1 MKVLALV
8 SGGKDSTFSMMKCHE
23 HGHEIVALANLY
35 KIATEGNEDADS
47 FCFQSV
53 GQEIVPMIAEC
64 MELPLIRRETDMKAK
79 VTSMAYEATEGD
91 EVEDL
96 YELVK
101 EAKEK
106 FPEIIPLPLVIGSL
120 IEGALIIWPSKTI
133 ANLFPTL
140 SVVVLPNF

>member
-106 FPEIIPLPLVIGSL
+106 FPLKS
-120 IEGALIIWPSKTI
+120 SST
-133 ANLFPTL
+133 F
-140 SVVVLPNF
+140 